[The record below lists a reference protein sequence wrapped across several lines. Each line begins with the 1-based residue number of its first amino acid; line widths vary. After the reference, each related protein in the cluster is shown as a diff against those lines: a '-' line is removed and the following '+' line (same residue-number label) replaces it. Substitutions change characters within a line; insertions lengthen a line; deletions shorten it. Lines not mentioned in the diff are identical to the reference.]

1 MDEEAQEDCEHDGST
16 LDCYPYTFSPLL
28 LFASDSY
35 FDKGHSNYN
44 SVAQFFASKL
54 PKVNMLENV
63 IFERK
68 NLLYEEL
75 LEQVVAQRSL
85 VTCCID
91 AHFTAFQVR
100 EMQGRYRGD
109 VGEM

>member
-1 MDEEAQEDCEHDGST
+1 
-16 LDCYPYTFSPLL
+16 
-28 LFASDSY
+28 
-35 FDKGHSNYN
+35 
-44 SVAQFFASKL
+44 
-54 PKVNMLENV
+54 MLENV
-63 IFERK
+63 VYERK

-100 EMQGRYRGD
+100 QMRGD

>member
-1 MDEEAQEDCEHDGST
+1 M
-16 LDCYPYTFSPLL
+16 LD
-28 LFASDSY
+28 
-35 FDKGHSNYN
+35 
-44 SVAQFFASKL
+44 
-54 PKVNMLENV
+54 NV

-75 LEQVVAQRSL
+75 LEQVIAQRML

-100 EMQGRYRGD
+100 ARVR
-109 VGEM
+109 VGVGVGVWVWGGVRVKLGLS